1 MAIWYPPPPPF
12 IGGRQP
18 HDPRKFLPPVPDTPA
33 PTRDRKNLAVIMLW
47 PREDWPAQTG
57 SQFAKFITPDNPP
70 LRHLVQR
77 LTAILQSWP
86 AESWPAQRGAVIYP
100 LIPPDAPPRRHLA
113 QRLTAIL
120 SWPRESWPAQ
130 RSQFATPP
138 SVDPPPVATRATQ
151 NLGAILSW
159 PAESW
164 PAQRGAIIWPLVP
177 PDVPQPTRDRQ
188 NLRAIQIWP
197 REDWPAQRSGIIAPI
212 IPPRVDRPPTQRY
225 IQTLNA
231 ILSWP
236 REDWR
241 AQRSGITIQ
250 SGGASPVTL
259 PIQAFPG
266 LMFFNSTDGG
276 AIAGYFSQIRS
287 VVNNILGGKL
297 NATVNFSLS
306 PLTTQTTL
314 TDPRIGG
321 ASYVGLEPL
330 TINAAAEIA
339 NGTIYPIA
347 QGKQFITFAH
357 ANSFTTDRSFVAV
370 IIG

>member
-18 HDPRKFLPPVPDTPA
+18 HDPRKFLPPIPDTPA

-47 PREDWPAQTG
+47 PREDWPAQWG
-57 SQFAKFITPDNPP
+57 SKLQPLIPPDNPP
-70 LRHLVQR
+70 LRHLV
-77 LTAILQSWP
+77 
-86 AESWPAQRGAVIYP
+86 
-100 LIPPDAPPRRHLA
+100 

-138 SVDPPPVATRATQ
+138 SVDAPPAATRFVQ
-151 NLGAILSW
+151 NLGAILIW

-164 PAQRGAIIWPLVP
+164 PAQRGAIIYPLVP
-177 PDVPQPTRDRQ
+177 PDAPQITRDRQ
-188 NLRAIQIWP
+188 NFGTIQLWP
-197 REDWPAQRSGIIAPI
+197 RESWPAQRSGIIAPI
-212 IPPRVDRPPTQRY
+212 LPVKPDNPPTQRY

-236 REDWR
+236 REEWR

-259 PIQAFPG
+259 PITGFLNLRP
-266 LMFFNSTDGG
+266 
-276 AIAGYFSQIRS
+276 FSSVKDALTTQYLGQIRS
-287 VVNNILGGKL
+287 VVNNIMRGKI
-297 NATVNFSLS
+297 NATLNISLS
-306 PLTTQTTL
+306 PLTTTTTI
-314 TDPRIGG
+314 TDSRLGG
-321 ASYVGLEPL
+321 ASYIALEPL
-330 TINAAAEIA
+330 TPNAAMEIA
-339 NGTIYPIA
+339 NGTIWVSA
-347 QGKQFITFAH
+347 QGDKTATITH
-357 ANSFTTDRSFVAV
+357 ANSFTTDRSFLML